1 MRLNRFAPLAA
12 MALLIA
18 PTAHAQIPSGARRLG
33 APVAAAPKLMVAT
46 PFAFVEGDSTLAVEV
61 GNALRNRMDR
71 VSGSTYRVVPL
82 EQMQS
87 ALVQYGYPADAI
99 LSPVVARVLA
109 LQLQSR
115 VLMTS
120 SLSKNE
126 SGVYTV
132 TARLAGVNDDAG
144 NVVVVRQAPGQSPK
158 QFGES
163 IADAFSPAVKSADE
177 AKECVDQRA
186 TKPDDAAA
194 AANKAI
200 KILPTNGLAQY
211 CLAMI
216 AQDRKAP
223 APEVIASLR
232 EAVKGDPQS
241 LPAWTALAKEYES
254 RAATAT
260 NPDSARADST
270 RVIASFQ
277 RMLLAAPTNQPL
289 REAAFKLFLQ
299 YGRPDAA
306 VDVAKEGLR
315 LDPTNADLWDLLSN
329 AYATGGDYGQAI
341 EALEH
346 VYTEAPDRA
355 DSTYFLKVTV
365 FAAVQPDTAA
375 LLKWSRIGVDKYPNN
390 PTLLGQLVMAYSLA
404 GPTDSLVAVT
414 SRLMVLDP
422 AAAVAP
428 ALEAAK
434 ALAAQKRMAEALR
447 FANFVIDNGDDQSKE
462 AAAAVLTNGALP
474 LLQAESKNL
483 PLAADVLRRAVAAAN
498 PSGPVAPTANY
509 VLGLATFL
517 QIPDVDK
524 EAESNKSCELA
535 RQEEGL
541 LTEAETAFNLGR
553 SAKPEDVTRYLGYVA
568 QYKPRVASMIK
579 AYCK

>member
-1 MRLNRFAPLAA
+1 MRLNRLAPLAA
-12 MALLIA
+12 IAVLIA
-18 PTAHAQIPSGARRLG
+18 PTAQAQIPSGARRLG

-46 PFAFVEGDSTLAVEV
+46 PYVFAEGDSSLAVDV
-61 GNALRNRMDR
+61 GNAMRNRMER

-82 EQMQS
+82 EQMQA

-99 LSPVVARVLA
+99 LPPVVARVLA

-132 TARLAGVNDDAG
+132 TARLAGVNDEAG
-144 NVVVVRQAPGQSPK
+144 NVVVVRQAPGQSSK
-158 QFGES
+158 QFGEA

-177 AKECVDQRA
+177 AKQCIDERA
-186 TKPDDAAA
+186 AKPDKAAEA
-194 AANKAI
+194 ARKAVG
-200 KILPTNGLAQY
+200 ILPTNGLAQY
-211 CLAMI
+211 CLAML

-223 APEVIASLR
+223 ATEVIASLR
-232 EAVKGDPQS
+232 ESVKGDPQS
-241 LPAWTALAKEYES
+241 LPALTALAKEYE
-254 RAATAT
+254 AQG
-260 NPDSARADST
+260 DSAE
-270 RVIASFQ
+270 VIDAFQ
-277 RMLLAAPTNQPL
+277 HMLLAAPTNQPL

-306 VDVAKEGLR
+306 VEVAKEGLR
-315 LDPTNADLWDLLSN
+315 LDPSNADLWDLLSN

-341 EALEH
+341 QALEH

-375 LLKWSRIGVDKYPNN
+375 LLKWSLLGVNKYPDNA
-390 PTLLGQLVMAYSLA
+390 TLLGQLVTAYSLA

-422 AAAVAP
+422 TAVGP

-434 ALAAQKRMAEALR
+434 ALAAQNRMAESLI
-447 FANFVIDNGDDQSKE
+447 FADFVIQNGDDQAKE

-474 LLQAESKNL
+474 LLQAEGKNL
-483 PLAADVLRRAVAAAN
+483 PLAADVLRRAVSAAN
-498 PSGPVAPTANY
+498 PTGPVAPTANY

-524 EAESNKSCELA
+524 DAEFNKSCDLA
-535 RQEEGL
+535 RTEEGL
-541 LTEAETAFNLGR
+541 LTEAKTAFTLGR

-568 QYKPRVASMIK
+568 QYEPRVASMIK

>member
-1 MRLNRFAPLAA
+1 MRLNRLAPLAA
-12 MALLIA
+12 IAVLVA
-18 PTAHAQIPSGARRLG
+18 PTVQAQIPSGARRLG

-46 PFAFVEGDSTLAVEV
+46 PFAFVEGDSAFAVEI
-61 GNALRNRMDR
+61 GNAMRNRMDR
-71 VSGSTYRVVPL
+71 VAGSTYRVVPL

-120 SLSKNE
+120 ALSKNE
-126 SGVYTV
+126 SGVYAV

-144 NVVVVRQAPGQSPK
+144 NVVVVRQAPGQSTK
-158 QFGES
+158 QFGEA

-177 AKECVDQRA
+177 AKQCVDERT
-186 TKPDDAAA
+186 TKPDKAAEA
-194 AANKAI
+194 ARKAI
-200 KILPTNGLAQY
+200 GILPTNGLAQY
-211 CLAMI
+211 CLAML

-223 APEVIASLR
+223 ATEVIASLR
-232 EAVKGDPQS
+232 ESVKGDPQS
-241 LPAWTALAKEYES
+241 LPAWTALAKEYE
-254 RAATAT
+254 AQG
-260 NPDSARADST
+260 DSAA
-270 RVIASFQ
+270 VIESFQ

-315 LDPTNADLWDLLSN
+315 LDPSNADLWDLLSN
-329 AYATGGDYGQAI
+329 AYATGGDYGKAI

-375 LLKWSRIGVDKYPNN
+375 LLKWSRLGANKYPDNA
-390 PTLLGQLVMAYSLA
+390 TLLGQLVTAYSLA

-414 SRLMVLDP
+414 SRLMALDP
-422 AAAVAP
+422 TAVGP

-434 ALAAQKRMAEALR
+434 ALSAQGKMSEALI
-447 FANFVIDNGDDQSKE
+447 FADFVIQNGDDQSKE

-474 LLQAESKNL
+474 LLQAEAKNL
-483 PLAADVLRRAVAAAN
+483 PLAADVLRRAVTAAN
-498 PSGPVAPTANY
+498 PAGPVAPTANY

-524 EAESNKSCELA
+524 DAEFNKSCDLA
-535 RQEEGL
+535 RKEEGL
-541 LTEAETAFNLGR
+541 LTEAKTAFTLGR
-553 SAKPEDVTRYLGYVA
+553 SAKPEDVDRYLKYVA
-568 QYKPRVASMIK
+568 QYEPRVASMIK

>member
-12 MALLIA
+12 IAVLIA

-33 APVAAAPKLMVAT
+33 GPVAAAPKLMVAT
-46 PFAFVEGDSTLAVEV
+46 PFAFVEGDSTMAVEV

-71 VSGSTYRVVPL
+71 VAGSTYRIVPL

-126 SGVYTV
+126 GGVYTV

-144 NVVVVRQAPGQSPK
+144 NVVVVQQAPGQSTK
-158 QFGES
+158 QFGE
-163 IADAFSPAVKSADE
+163 AVAEAFSPAVKSADE
-177 AKECVDQRA
+177 AKQCVDERA
-186 TKPDDAAA
+186 TNPESAAS

-211 CLAMI
+211 CLAML

-223 APEVIASLR
+223 STEVIASLR

-241 LPAWTALAKEYES
+241 LPAWTTLAKEYE
-254 RAATAT
+254 AQG
-260 NPDSARADST
+260 DSAQ
-270 RVIASFQ
+270 VIEAFQ

-306 VDVAKEGLR
+306 VQVAKEGLR
-315 LDPTNADLWDLLSN
+315 LDPTNPDLWDLLSN

-346 VYTEAPDRA
+346 LYTEAPDRA

-375 LLKWSRIGVDKYPNN
+375 LLKWSRLGVDKYPDNA
-390 PTLLGQLVMAYSLA
+390 TLLGQLVTAYSLA

-414 SRLMVLDP
+414 SRLMALDP

-428 ALEAAK
+428 ALEASK
-434 ALAAQKRMAEALR
+434 ALAAQNRMAEALL
-447 FANFVIDNGDDQSKE
+447 FARFVIDNGDDQGKE

-474 LLQAESKNL
+474 LLQAEGKNL
-483 PLAADVLRRAVAAAN
+483 PLAADVLRAAVGAAN

-524 EAESNKSCELA
+524 EAEFNKSCELA
-535 RQEEGL
+535 RTEEGL

-553 SAKPEDVTRYLGYVA
+553 SAKPEDVARYLGYVG

>member
-1 MRLNRFAPLAA
+1 MRLNRLAPLAA
-12 MALLIA
+12 IAVLLA
-18 PTAHAQIPSGARRLG
+18 PTLQAQIPSGARRLG

-46 PFAFVEGDSTLAVEV
+46 PFVFVEGDSAFAVEV
-61 GNALRNRMDR
+61 GNALRNRMER
-71 VSGSTYRVVPL
+71 VAGSTYRVVPL

-99 LSPVVARVLA
+99 LPPVVARVLA

-120 SLSKNE
+120 ALSKGDN
-126 SGVYTV
+126 GVYAV

-144 NVVVVRQAPGQSPK
+144 NVVVVRQTPGQSAK
-158 QFGES
+158 QFGEA
-163 IADAFSPAVKSADE
+163 IADAFAPAVKSADA
-177 AKECVDQRA
+177 AKQCVDERS
-186 TKPDDAAA
+186 TKPDKAAEA
-194 AANKAI
+194 ARKAI
-200 KILPTNGLAQY
+200 GILPTNGLAQY
-211 CLAMI
+211 CLAML
-216 AQDRKAP
+216 AQDQKAP
-223 APEVIASLR
+223 ATEVIASLR
-232 EAVKGDPQS
+232 QSVKGDPQS
-241 LPAWTALAKEYES
+241 LPAWTALAKEYE
-254 RAATAT
+254 AEG
-260 NPDSARADST
+260 DSAA
-270 RVIASFQ
+270 VIESFQ

-315 LDPTNADLWDLLSN
+315 LDPSNADLWDLLSN
-329 AYATGGDYGQAI
+329 AYATGGDYGKAI

-355 DSTYFLKVTV
+355 DSTYFLKITV

-375 LLKWSRIGVDKYPNN
+375 LLKWSRLGVNKYPDNA
-390 PTLLGQLVMAYSLA
+390 TLLGQLVTAYSLA

-414 SRLMVLDP
+414 SRLMALDP
-422 AAAVAP
+422 TAVGP

-434 ALAAQKRMAEALR
+434 TLAAQGRMSEALI
-447 FANFVIDNGDDQSKE
+447 FADFVIQNGDDQSKE

-474 LLQAESKNL
+474 LLQAEAKNL
-483 PLAADVLRRAVAAAN
+483 PLAADVLRRAVSAAS
-498 PSGPVAPTANY
+498 PTGPVAPTANY

-524 EAESNKSCELA
+524 DAEFNKSCDLA

-541 LTEAETAFNLGR
+541 LTEAKTAFTLGK
-553 SAKPEDVTRYLGYVA
+553 SAKPEDVDRYLKYVA
-568 QYKPRVASMIK
+568 QYEPRVASMIK

>member
-1 MRLNRFAPLAA
+1 MRLKRFVLAA
-12 MALLIA
+12 AITVLVV
-18 PTAHAQIPSGARRLG
+18 PTAEAQIPSGARRLG
-33 APVAAAPKLMVAT
+33 SAAVAAPKLMVAT
-46 PFAFVEGDSTLAVEV
+46 PFAFVDADSTLAVEV
-61 GNALRNRMDR
+61 GNALRSRMDK

-82 EQMQS
+82 AQMQA

-120 SLSKNE
+120 SLGKNE
-126 SGVYTV
+126 SGVYAL

-144 NVVVVRQAPGQSPK
+144 NVVVVPQAPGQSSK
-158 QFGES
+158 QFGE
-163 IADAFSPAVKSADE
+163 AVANAFAPAVKSADD
-177 AKECVDQRA
+177 AKQCVDERA
-186 TKPDDAAA
+186 ARPDKAADAAR
-194 AANKAI
+194 KAI
-200 KILPTNGLAQY
+200 GILPTNGLAQY
-211 CLAMI
+211 CLAML

-223 APEVIASLR
+223 ASEVIASLR
-232 EAVKGDPQS
+232 ASVKGDPQS
-241 LPAWTALAKEYES
+241 LPAWTALAKEYE
-254 RAATAT
+254 AQG
-260 NPDSARADST
+260 DSAQ
-270 RVIASFQ
+270 VIESFQ

-299 YGRPDAA
+299 YGHPDAA
-306 VDVAKEGLR
+306 VDVAKEGIR
-315 LDPTNADLWDLLSN
+315 LDPSNADLWDLLGN
-329 AYATGGDYGQAI
+329 AYATAGDYGQAI

-375 LLKWSRIGVDKYPNN
+375 LLKWSRLGVDKYPDNA
-390 PTLLGQLVMAYSLA
+390 TLLGQLVTAYSLA

-414 SRLMVLDP
+414 SRLMAIDP
-422 AAAVAP
+422 TAAVGP

-434 ALAAQKRMAEALR
+434 GLVAQKRIAESLL
-447 FANFVIDNGDDQSKE
+447 FADFVIQNGDEQAKE
-462 AAAAVLTNGALP
+462 AAAVVLTNGALP
-474 LLQAESKNL
+474 LLQAEGKDL
-483 PLAADVLRRAVAAAN
+483 PLAADVLRRAVAATN
-498 PSGPVAPTANY
+498 PAGPVAPTANY

-524 EAESNKSCELA
+524 DAEANKSCELA
-535 RQEEGL
+535 RKEEGL
-541 LTEAETAFNLGR
+541 LTEAETAFNLGQ
-553 SAKPEDVTRYLGYVA
+553 SAKPEDVARYLGYVA